1 MSTLRELKTRIGSVA
16 STQKTTSA
24 MKMIS
29 SSKMRKAT
37 GQLQRLSPYRQMV
50 QHVISHLLVTD
61 QQFDS
66 PLIAERDVK
75 RVALVVFGSDDGL
88 CGGFNVNIFKQLLV
102 SITDVQKQ
110 YGKEV
115 GITVIPVGKKMAKAV
130 QRIVG
135 KKIDKSLEKI
145 VGRDIQMERV
155 ALNTRSGSEE
165 LYAFTDLMKT
175 RFMEHTYDRVEML
188 YMHFISTGKQ
198 VFTREQLLP
207 VSYQGLS
214 DNVDPRAANSPCL
227 FEPDANTIFNTVL
240 PLHVKSMLQDVFI
253 QSAASEQSARVMA
266 MQAASDNAK
275 ELLDELQLEYNKLRQ
290 QGITTELLDILG
302 GQVDR

>member
-37 GQLQRLSPYRQMV
+37 GQLQRLSPYRHMV

-66 PLIAERDVK
+66 PLIAERDVQ

-88 CGGFNVNIFKQLLV
+88 CGGFTVNIFKQLLV
-102 SITDVQKQ
+102 TIKQ
-110 YGKEV
+110 VRNEYGAQV
-115 GITVIPVGKKMAKAV
+115 GITIVPVGKKMAKAV
-130 QRIVG
+130 SKIAG
-135 KKIDKSLEKI
+135 K
-145 VGRDIQMERV
+145 DIQVEKV

-175 RFMEHTYDRVEML
+175 RFLERTFDRVEML

-207 VSYQGLS
+207 VSYQGLA

-240 PLHVKSMLQDVFI
+240 PLHIKSMLQDVFI
-253 QSAASEQSARVMA
+253 QSTASEQSARVMA

-302 GQVDR
+302 GQVER

>member
-37 GQLQRLSPYRQMV
+37 GQLQRLSPYRHMV

-66 PLIAERDVK
+66 PLIAQRDVQ

-88 CGGFNVNIFKQLLV
+88 CGGFNVNIFKQLLGTIAAV
-102 SITDVQKQ
+102 RNE
-110 YGKEV
+110 YGAQV
-115 GITVIPVGKKMAKAV
+115 GITVVPVGKKMTKAV
-130 QRIVG
+130 
-135 KKIDKSLEKI
+135 EKI
-145 VGRDIQMERV
+145 AGKDIQMERV
-155 ALNTRSGSEE
+155 TLNTRSGSEE
-165 LYAFTDLMKT
+165 LYTFTDLLKT
-175 RFMEHTYDRVEML
+175 RFLERTFDRVEML

-207 VSYQGLS
+207 VSYQGLA

-227 FEPDANTIFNTVL
+227 FEPDANAIFNTVL
-240 PLHVKSMLQDVFI
+240 PLHIKSMLQDVFI
-253 QSAASEQSARVMA
+253 QSTASEQSARVMA

-275 ELLDELQLEYNKLRQ
+275 ELLDGLQLEYNKLRQ

-302 GQVDR
+302 GQVER

>member
-37 GQLQRLSPYRQMV
+37 GQLQRLSPYRHMV

-66 PLIAERDVK
+66 PLIATRDVQ

-102 SITDVQKQ
+102 SIKQ
-110 YGKEV
+110 VREEYGPQV
-115 GITVIPVGKKMAKAV
+115 GITVIPVGKKMTKAV
-130 QRIVG
+130 AKIVG
-135 KKIDKSLEKI
+135 K
-145 VGRDIQMERV
+145 DIQMEKV
-155 ALNTRSGSEE
+155 ALNTRSDSEG
-165 LYAFTDLMKT
+165 LYAFTDLMKA
-175 RFMEHTYDRVEML
+175 RFLERTYDRVEML

-207 VSYQGLS
+207 VSYQGLA

-240 PLHVKSMLQDVFI
+240 PLHIKSMLQDVFI
-253 QSAASEQSARVMA
+253 QSMASEQSARVMA

-302 GQVDR
+302 GQVER

>member
-1 MSTLRELKTRIGSVA
+1 MATLRELKTRIGSVA

-37 GQLQRLSPYRQMV
+37 GQLQRLSPYRSMV

-66 PLIAERDVK
+66 PLIETREVQ

-88 CGGFNVNIFKQLLV
+88 CGGFNVNIFKNLLAAV
-102 SITDVQKQ
+102 KQ
-110 YGKEV
+110 VRSEYGAQV
-115 GITVIPVGKKMAKAV
+115 GVTIVPVGKKLTSAA
-130 QRIVG
+130 
-135 KKIDKSLEKI
+135 SKI
-145 VGRDIQMERV
+145 VAPDLQVETV
-155 ALNTRSGSEE
+155 KLNTRSSSED
-165 LYAFTDLMKT
+165 LYEFTDLLKT
-175 RFMEHTYDRVEML
+175 RFLEGTFDRVEVL
-188 YMHFISTGKQ
+188 YMHFISNGKQ

-207 VSYQGLS
+207 VSYQGLAQE
-214 DNVDPRAANSPCL
+214 VDPRAANSPCL

-240 PLHVKSMLQDVFI
+240 PLHIKSMLQDVFI

-302 GQVDR
+302 GQVER

>member
-37 GQLQRLSPYRQMV
+37 GQLQRLSPYRHMV

-66 PLIAERDVK
+66 PLIAEREVQ

-88 CGGFNVNIFKQLLV
+88 CGGFNVNIFKQLLQTIKAV
-102 SITDVQKQ
+102 RDE
-110 YGKEV
+110 YGSQV
-115 GITVIPVGKKMAKAV
+115 GITVVPVGKKMTKAV
-130 QRIVG
+130 
-135 KKIDKSLEKI
+135 EKI
-145 VGRDIQMERV
+145 VGKDILMEKV
-155 ALNTRSGSEE
+155 SLNTRSDSEQ

-175 RFMEHTYDRVEML
+175 RFMDRTYDRVEML

-198 VFTREQLLP
+198 VFAREQLLP
-207 VSYQGLS
+207 VSYQGLAE
-214 DNVDPRAANSPCL
+214 NVDPRAANSPCL

-240 PLHVKSMLQDVFI
+240 PLHIKSMLQDVFI

-302 GQVDR
+302 GQVER

>member
-37 GQLQRLSPYRQMV
+37 GQLQRLSPYRHMV

-66 PLIAERDVK
+66 PLIAQRDVQ

-88 CGGFNVNIFKQLLV
+88 CGGFNVNIFKQLLQ
-102 SITDVQKQ
+102 SIQEVRRE
-110 YGKEV
+110 YGSQV
-115 GITVIPVGKKMAKAV
+115 GITVVPVGKKMTKAV
-130 QRIVG
+130 
-135 KKIDKSLEKI
+135 EKI
-145 VGRDIQMERV
+145 AGKDIQMECV
-155 ALNTRSGSEE
+155 ALNTRSGSED
-165 LYAFTDLMKT
+165 LYAFTDLMKQ
-175 RFMEHTYDRVEML
+175 RFLEHTFDRVEML

-198 VFTREQLLP
+198 VFAREQLLP
-207 VSYQGLS
+207 VSYQGLA

-227 FEPDANTIFNTVL
+227 FEPDAGTIFNTVL
-240 PLHVKSMLQDVFI
+240 PLHIKSMLQDVFI

-302 GQVDR
+302 GQVER

>member
-37 GQLQRLSPYRQMV
+37 GQLQRLSPYRHMV

-66 PLIAERDVK
+66 PLIAERDVQ

-102 SITDVQKQ
+102 TIKQ
-110 YGKEV
+110 VRNEYGAQV
-115 GITVIPVGKKMAKAV
+115 GITIVPVGKKMAKAV
-130 QRIVG
+130 SKIAG
-135 KKIDKSLEKI
+135 K
-145 VGRDIQMERV
+145 DIQVEKV

-175 RFMEHTYDRVEML
+175 RFLERTFDRVEML

-207 VSYQGLS
+207 VSYQGLA

-240 PLHVKSMLQDVFI
+240 PLHIKSMLQDVFI
-253 QSAASEQSARVMA
+253 QSTASEQSARVMA
-266 MQAASDNAK
+266 MQAASDIAK
-275 ELLDELQLEYNKLRQ
+275 ERLDELQLGYNKLRQ

-302 GQVDR
+302 GQVER